1 MKCKLG
7 LLINLKI
14 LGIWGIKL
22 KAEYYWC
29 CYNRISSHSWIR
41 SGLVSLTD
49 VLLPPFVNK
58 KHSKIEKFAV
68 LQFLYR
74 RITNY
79 HHHYHNYYHHHH
91 YYYYY
96 LLLLLLLLLLLS
108 LLLFYLFYF
117 LCAWNEIKPWDIV
130 WVSHYSW
137 RFCFVD
143 SLSIVSPA
151 SLPNYPRLPKDD
163 NLDFQFS
170 TPYIVSGLWSHL

>member
-14 LGIWGIKL
+14 LGIWGLKL
-22 KAEYYWC
+22 KAEYDWC

-58 KHSKIEKFAV
+58 KNSKIENFAV

-79 HHHYHNYYHHHH
+79 HHHYHNYYHITIIIISIIIIIIIIIVVVIVIII
-91 YYYYY
+91 
-96 LLLLLLLLLLLS
+96 LFI
-108 LLLFYLFYF
+108 LLFVCLK
-117 LCAWNEIKPWDIV
+117 WN
-130 WVSHYSW
+130 
-137 RFCFVD
+137 
-143 SLSIVSPA
+143 
-151 SLPNYPRLPKDD
+151 
-163 NLDFQFS
+163 
-170 TPYIVSGLWSHL
+170 